1 MSSSTGNRSKED
13 KVDDNL
19 LIRARHVFRFSGD
32 SNSDSSPEEYPVSDY
47 NGTVG
52 TTYPKPSDSM

>member
-1 MSSSTGNRSKED
+1 MSASTGDRSKED

-19 LIRARHVFRFSGD
+19 LIRVRHVFRWSGD
-32 SNSDSSPEEYPVSDY
+32 SNSESSPEEYPVRDY

-52 TTYPKPSDSM
+52 TTYPGPSDSM